1 MPIKDNIKLVMNDQ
15 RYTAFDFLEIDQFIF
30 T

>member
-15 RYTAFDFLEIDQFIF
+15 SYTAFDFLDMDQFIF